1 MSSIKC
7 AIYLRVSTKSQDTS
21 NQLQP
26 LKEYAQ
32 RCGYEIVEVYEDKGV
47 SGVKASRPS
56 LDKMVL
62 DARRRKF
69 SMILSWS
76 IDRVGRNMTHLCG
89 FVEEMNQ
96 LGINLYFHQSSID
109 TTTSVGKMFFHI
121 ISSVA
126 SFEREMIRE
135 RVIAGLERCKQN
147 GVKLGRPSQMND
159 GLINAIRILKD
170 KGVGVRET
178 CRQLGI
184 GTASYYKVVRES

>member
-1 MSSIKC
+1 MAIKC
-7 AIYLRVSTKSQDTS
+7 AIYLRVSTKSQDTD

-26 LKEYAQ
+26 LKDYAH
-32 RCGYEIVEVYEDKGV
+32 RCGYEVVGIYEDKGV
-47 SGVKASRPS
+47 SGVKSSRPS
-56 LDKMVL
+56 LDQMVL

-69 SMILSWS
+69 SMILAWS

-89 FVEEMNQ
+89 FVDEMNQ
-96 LGINLYFHQSSID
+96 LGVNLYFHQSSID

-135 RVIAGLERCKQN
+135 RVIAGLDKCRQN
-147 GVKLGRPSQMND
+147 GVKLGRPTTMND
-159 GLINAIRILKD
+159 GVRNAILILKD

-178 CRQLGI
+178 CRQLKI
-184 GTASYYKVVRES
+184 GPASYYKVIRE